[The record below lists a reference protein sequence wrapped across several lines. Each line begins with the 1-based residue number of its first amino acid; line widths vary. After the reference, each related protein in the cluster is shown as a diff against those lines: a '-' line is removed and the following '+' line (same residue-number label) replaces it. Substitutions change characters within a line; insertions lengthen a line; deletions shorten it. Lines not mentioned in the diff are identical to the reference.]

1 MTIEN
6 NWNRY
11 EGADSIPSE
20 THVLVELDT
29 NIKSAK
35 FQVAYNMK
43 CMDGTHILKVGHYAA
58 YQEEQILRWKLLEIT
73 G

>member
-1 MTIEN
+1 MIENN

-29 NIKSAK
+29 RIKSAR
-35 FQVAYNMK
+35 FHVAYNMR

-58 YQEEQILRWKLLEIT
+58 HQEEQILRWRVINIT
-73 G
+73 